1 MIGGVSASSAYAASP
16 YSSQALQGQ
25 TLQGQARQGQAIA
38 AKGSNAGGDDLTD
51 EEKAQVAKLKAID
64 AKVRAH
70 ERAHTAAGGQ
80 YAGAPSYSYTRG
92 PDGRM
97 YATAGEVSIDIG
109 AENDPHATL
118 RKAAQVAAA
127 ALAPADPSGADRA
140 VAAAAQKLRL
150 QALAEIRAE
159 KQAEQQ
165 AEQQQKEVK
174 PGGGDAPSQ
183 AASRAYGAA
192 NSRLDQSIGRAVAFS
207 V

>member
-16 YSSQALQGQ
+16 YSSQAQQ
-25 TLQGQARQGQAIA
+25 AQARQAQSVA
-38 AKGSNAGGDDLTD
+38 AKSSNAGGDDLTD
-51 EEKAQVAKLKAID
+51 EEKAQVSKLKAID

-109 AENDPHATL
+109 AENDPRATL
-118 RKAAQVAAA
+118 QKAAQVAAA

-159 KQAEQQ
+159 TQAEQQ
-165 AEQQQKEVK
+165 AEQQQGEQQQGQVK
-174 PGGGDAPSQ
+174 PGGGDASSQ